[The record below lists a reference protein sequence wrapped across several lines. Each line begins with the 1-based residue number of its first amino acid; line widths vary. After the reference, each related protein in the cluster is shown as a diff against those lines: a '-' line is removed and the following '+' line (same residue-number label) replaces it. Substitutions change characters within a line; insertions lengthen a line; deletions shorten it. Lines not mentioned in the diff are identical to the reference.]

1 MSCVELS
8 IVIPAYNAAASLPRA
23 LDSLVDARFLGRYEV
38 LVVDD
43 GSTDNTAEV
52 CDNWCRLHPGI
63 ACCIRQGNGG
73 VSSARNLGIAAA
85 NGDYIAFVDA
95 DDYAAP
101 GYLGMAF
108 DAMRGGED
116 YITFDYVRESDNS
129 QTVVKPQLSPSDIGR
144 ARALALT
151 CTANSPWSRLYKKAL
166 TKGVLFPL
174 GQSLGEDLCFN
185 LAFLEKARTAAYS
198 PQTAYVYVANEGSR
212 TERPPSASDAEDYG
226 KMYAALMSFCD
237 ACGLGEAERNEARLS
252 MARILANYAGRLK
265 RHGVLSTKISAVLE
279 SIEGLDSIRGAVAR
293 DCKDRARLAML
304 RRGAYSLAALFL
316 RGY

>member
-144 ARALALT
+144 ARALART
-151 CTANSPWSRLYKKAL
+151 STANSPWSRL
-166 TKGVLFPL
+166 
-174 GQSLGEDLCFN
+174 
-185 LAFLEKARTAAYS
+185 
-198 PQTAYVYVANEGSR
+198 
-212 TERPPSASDAEDYG
+212 
-226 KMYAALMSFCD
+226 
-237 ACGLGEAERNEARLS
+237 
-252 MARILANYAGRLK
+252 
-265 RHGVLSTKISAVLE
+265 
-279 SIEGLDSIRGAVAR
+279 
-293 DCKDRARLAML
+293 
-304 RRGAYSLAALFL
+304 
-316 RGY
+316 

>member
-1 MSCVELS
+1 MELS
-8 IVIPAYNAAASLPRA
+8 IVIPAYNAAVSLPRA
-23 LDSLVDARFLGRYEV
+23 LDSLVDVRFLGRYEI

-108 DAMRGGED
+108 DAKRGGED
-116 YITFDYVRESDNS
+116 YITFDYVRESDGS
-129 QTVVKPQLSPSDIGR
+129 QRVVKPQLSPSDIGR

-151 CTANSPWSRLYKKAL
+151 CTANSPWSSLEQGSSVSPWSRSR
-166 TKGVLFPL
+166 GGPL
-174 GQSLGEDLCFN
+174 LQPCLP
-185 LAFLEKARTAAYS
+185 R
-198 PQTAYVYVANEGSR
+198 EGSYGCIFSPNR
-212 TERPPSASDAEDYG
+212 LRVCGQRGQQDGAAPQRIRCRGLWEDVRG
-226 KMYAALMSFCD
+226 PD
-237 ACGLGEAERNEARLS
+237 GLLRCVRS
-252 MARILANYAGRLK
+252 
-265 RHGVLSTKISAVLE
+265 
-279 SIEGLDSIRGAVAR
+279 
-293 DCKDRARLAML
+293 
-304 RRGAYSLAALFL
+304 RRG
-316 RGY
+316 

>member
-151 CTANSPWSRLYKKAL
+151 CTANSPWSKSR
-166 TKGVLFPL
+166 GGPL
-174 GQSLGEDLCFN
+174 LQPCLP
-185 LAFLEKARTAAYS
+185 R
-198 PQTAYVYVANEGSR
+198 EGSHGCIFSPNR
-212 TERPPSASDAEDYG
+212 LRVCGQRGQQDGAPPQRIRCRGLWEDVRSPDE
-226 KMYAALMSFCD
+226 LLRCVRS
-237 ACGLGEAERNEARLS
+237 
-252 MARILANYAGRLK
+252 
-265 RHGVLSTKISAVLE
+265 
-279 SIEGLDSIRGAVAR
+279 
-293 DCKDRARLAML
+293 
-304 RRGAYSLAALFL
+304 RRG
-316 RGY
+316 